1 VQRRGDHP
9 SVSGLSGLV
18 MVDVSGNDKEFLSFT
33 NNKKGKGSHHLVLWL
48 LENLMV
54 YESLGNET
62 GYTRGRCITP
72 QCTLLIVNYVVVCF
86 KLCFYSLVYPR
97 FEKSSP

>member
-1 VQRRGDHP
+1 MQRRGDHP

-18 MVDVSGNDKEFLSFT
+18 MVDVSGNDKKILSFI

-54 YESLGNET
+54 YESLDKGI
-62 GYTRGRCITP
+62 GYAKGRCITLNAP
-72 QCTLLIVNYVVVCF
+72 YL
-86 KLCFYSLVYPR
+86 
-97 FEKSSP
+97 

>member
-54 YESLGNET
+54 YESLGNGT
-62 GYTRGRCITP
+62 GYARGRFITP
-72 QCTLLIVNYVVVCF
+72 NAPYL
-86 KLCFYSLVYPR
+86 
-97 FEKSSP
+97 